1 MEVGNSNW
9 QNRLFPYKYKVYI
22 FTYLYMNALTENEGK
37 ITEGE
42 ITEGEI
48 GSTGELTLTDVNSE
62 AKNRLAQIIE
72 NIGSRLGG
80 EEYCK
85 IIRYELQE
93 ISGGKSITEEEM
105 VINMEE
111 LHTILYSPNIEKK
124 EIRRI
129 IANIAR
135 RARIAVERSTV
146 KARENRKKLGWSAK
160 K

>member
-1 MEVGNSNW
+1 MNTQTLNDTNIENLKDGDKSDQEVLS
-9 QNRLFPYKYKVYI
+9 L
-22 FTYLYMNALTENEGK
+22 
-37 ITEGE
+37 
-42 ITEGEI
+42 
-48 GSTGELTLTDVNSE
+48 DVNAE
-62 AKNRLAQIIE
+62 AKNRLAEILE

-80 EEYCK
+80 DDYCK

-93 ISGGKSITEEEM
+93 ISGGKVIAEEEM

-135 RARIAVERSTV
+135 RARMAVERSTV
-146 KARENRKKLGWSAK
+146 KARENRKKLG
-160 K
+160 